1 MWCAEQGA
9 LPPRSEGTV
18 VPRCCH
24 HPSPVGAG
32 VLSAR
37 RAGACLSP
45 PRTSTGRAAAG
56 PRTIFSSGST
66 SVCEGRGGAVGSAG
80 SHLRRGWAAG
90 CGAVRGCPPRLARF
104 SPVPSRPAPLR
115 CDASAKNRVNF
126 FARARSGTART
137 GTASGRRRVPC
148 KGPGRRGVAAG
159 SEA

>member
-1 MWCAEQGA
+1 MWCAGQGA

-66 SVCEGRGGAVGSAG
+66 SVCEGRGRSCWQCRVAPQEGLGG
-80 SHLRRGWAAG
+80 G
-90 CGAVRGCPPRLARF
+90 VRGCEGVSAAARPLQSRPVPPGSAQVRRF
-104 SPVPSRPAPLR
+104 SEEPRKLFCP
-115 CDASAKNRVNF
+115 
-126 FARARSGTART
+126 GTLWHGAYRH
-137 GTASGRRRVPC
+137 GER
-148 KGPGRRGVAAG
+148 KAAG
-159 SEA
+159 AL